1 MLIYTCPFTATLIP
15 WGTQKHYGVDPTDNR
30 AFRVPLYVAIA
41 CPTITLILQLLLL
54 VESPWWLM
62 MQGRQDQARKALDYL
77 YGKTPGYDSDKAV
90 AELEYTL
97 AKEAEIKAAVS
108 GDSPDS
114 MPVIHH

>member
-1 MLIYTCPFTATLIP
+1 MLICACRLAATLIP
-15 WGTQKHYGVDPTDNR
+15 WGTEKHYGVDPTDNR

-41 CPTITLILQLLLL
+41 CPTITLVLQLILL

-62 MQGRQDQARKALDYL
+62 MKGRQDQARKSLDYL

-108 GDSPDS
+108 GDSPHTI
-114 MPVIHH
+114 PVIHH